1 MQGYLSKDWAIIQN
15 VYNGSD
21 DILDEQVGCME
32 KIVKSIWKYSISMWK
47 ARCEDIH
54 GVMDGK
60 TGSKRRRELMQLI
73 DKEIKITHY
82 FGDYEIRQLRRNII
96 KSKGNANTASLETWL
111 SMIRKVKESTIM
123 LKRETRLTTAR
134 MQLITRF
141 LCRAAP
147 A

>member
-1 MQGYLSKDWAIIQN
+1 
-15 VYNGSD
+15 
-21 DILDEQVGCME
+21 
-32 KIVKSIWKYSISMWK
+32 
-47 ARCEDIH
+47 
-54 GVMDGK
+54 MDGK

-73 DKEIKITHY
+73 DKKIERTHY
-82 FGDYEIRQLRRNII
+82 FGDYEIRQLRRNIL

-134 MQLITRF
+134 MQSITRF
-141 LCRAAP
+141 LCRTAP